1 MFPSVT
7 GPKTDPTVPKWLD
20 RLLNDCTRKLWLL
33 ENALAW
39 QNRCKISSIR
49 LSVHLPSI
57 SKVQNRTTEIQVTWT
72 SDDIHLYGDSSTLLK
87 SRLEYLMHL
96 SFSWPTHKFYSCTFE
111 HFLHREKCVTS
122 LWMQM
127 QDRDSL
133 YWIICQWSLPFSH
146 LWKRLTDD
154 CFSSLKDAQNT
165 E

>member
-49 LSVHLPSI
+49 LSIHLPSI
-57 SKVQNRTTEIQVTWT
+57 SEVQNRTTEIQVTWT
-72 SDDIHLYGDSSTLLK
+72 SDDIHLHGDSSTLLK

-111 HFLHREKCVTS
+111 HFLHRESV
-122 LWMQM
+122 
-127 QDRDSL
+127 
-133 YWIICQWSLPFSH
+133 SH
-146 LWKRLTDD
+146 LSERRCRIEIPYTGLFASDHFPFPISENALQMTV
-154 CFSSLKDAQNT
+154 SLL
-165 E
+165 